1 MNQVK
6 TRETI
11 PGQMFKNPWELYR
24 LMNELNRWDP
34 FKELG
39 WPTFTQMDL
48 ATFSPS
54 FEVKE
59 TPGAYVF
66 KADLPGV
73 KNEDVDIHVEGN
85 RLNIRGKREA
95 EKREDNETYHA
106 YERSFGSFTRSFL
119 LPEPVAADH
128 VHAELKEGILT
139 LSIPKSPEAR
149 PQKIQ
154 VTS

>member
-6 TRETI
+6 TRGNA
-11 PGQMFKNPWELYR
+11 PGTMLRNPWEPVR
-24 LMNELNRWDP
+24 MMNELMRWDP
-34 FKELG
+34 FKESG
-39 WPTFTQMDL
+39 WPAFTSMDM

-59 TPGAYVF
+59 TPGAYLF

-73 KNEDVDIHVEGN
+73 KSEDVDIHVEGN

-106 YERSFGSFTRSFL
+106 FERSFGSFSRSFL
-119 LPEPVAADH
+119 LPEPVAAEH
-128 VHAELKEGILT
+128 VHAELKEGVLT
-139 LSIPKSPEAR
+139 LSVPKSPEAR
-149 PQKIQ
+149 PQRIHI
-154 VTS
+154 TS

>member
-6 TRETI
+6 TRETTAN
-11 PGQMFKNPWELYR
+11 PMFKNPWEPYR
-24 LMNELNRWDP
+24 LMNELGRWDP

-39 WPTFTQMDL
+39 WPLTQMDL
-48 ATFSPS
+48 STFSPS

-66 KADLPGV
+66 RADLPGV

-106 YERSFGSFTRSFL
+106 YERSFGSFSRSFL
-119 LPEPVAADH
+119 LPEPVAAEH
-128 VHAELKEGILT
+128 VHAELKEGVLT
-139 LSIPKSPEAR
+139 LSVPKSPEAR